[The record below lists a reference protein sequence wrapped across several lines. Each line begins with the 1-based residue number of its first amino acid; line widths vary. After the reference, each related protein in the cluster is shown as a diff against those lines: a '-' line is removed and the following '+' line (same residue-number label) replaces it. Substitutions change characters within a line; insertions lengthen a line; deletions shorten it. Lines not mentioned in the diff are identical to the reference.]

1 MAANTQVKSLVPPNG
16 LRGVYKLRAPF
27 DEKILPNVAYA
38 CNSTRGVS
46 ELINSGIDPFNA
58 YYKPEEISPEQYEF
72 DVSVGMVIVS
82 LMGEQGIWVDV
93 PSTYID
99 SMPDLNGTP
108 YTPLIA
114 AVRLGAVEDAE
125 DLTVVKQRIADVV
138 LEELGIVGDVQ
149 IATVGL
155 PTLLTQTEHESLVA
169 SRNDRKAASETDRA
183 KWLEEK
189 ARADRLQQ
197 RVTALEKL
205 LIAKDQA

>member
-1 MAANTQVKSLVPPNG
+1 MAVNTEVKSLVPPNG

-27 DEKILPNVAYA
+27 DAKILPNVAYR
-38 CNSTRGVS
+38 CDSSRGVS
-46 ELINSGIDPFNA
+46 ELINNGRDPYA
-58 YYKPEEISPEQYEF
+58 TYYQPENISPEQYEF
-72 DVSVGMVIVS
+72 DVSAGMVMVY

-93 PSTYID
+93 PSTYIV

-114 AVRLGAVEDAE
+114 AIRLGAVADAE
-125 DLTVVKQRIADVV
+125 NLTVVKQRIADVV

-155 PTLLTQTEHESLVA
+155 PTLLTQVEHDSLVA
-169 SRNDRKAASETDRA
+169 SRNAAKSESETDRA
-183 KWLEEK
+183 KWLAEK

-197 RVTALEKL
+197 RVTALEQA
-205 LIAKDQA
+205 LINADKP